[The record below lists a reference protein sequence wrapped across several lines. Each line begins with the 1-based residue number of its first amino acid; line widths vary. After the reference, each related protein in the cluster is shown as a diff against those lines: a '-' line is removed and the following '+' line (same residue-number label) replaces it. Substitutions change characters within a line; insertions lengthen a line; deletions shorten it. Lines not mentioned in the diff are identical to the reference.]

1 MGPVSGRK
9 VMERSRTS
17 SVQGGIALA
26 VGVLLLGAHPGWAAD
41 CSVTSIG
48 FVPINDLGP
57 ALYLGQYQ
65 GGLYPGGSNSPPP
78 AHFAE
83 GRARALA
90 IRPLDAL
97 GNPDPSGRIVLMSV
111 GYSNATQ
118 EWCNGPPVNCQS
130 WTFKGR
136 ADADSRVNH
145 VTLDIV
151 NGAKGGEPAPNWDEP
166 TDANYDRILNQ
177 VLTPQGLTEAQ
188 VQIIWLKLT
197 TSGPTISLPN
207 SNAEAFQLVGLLAD
221 IVRTF
226 RIRYPN
232 IRMVFVSSRI
242 YAGYAGYPVPMSG
255 AHPEPYAYESGFSV
269 KWLVQAQINQM
280 ATGAID
286 PLAGDL
292 DSDTVAPFLAWGP
305 YFWAD
310 GESPRSDG
318 LQYFCSDIQ
327 PDGLH
332 PAQGAQSKVGQM
344 LHEFMLTSRF
354 ATPWFRRCELGDMNR
369 DGLFNGRDVQL
380 FVETFLDPAAAP
392 ASRRCPADC
401 SDDGTINAPDLD
413 TFISIMLGG

>member
-166 TDANYDRILNQ
+166 TDANYDRILTQ
-177 VLTPQGLTEAQ
+177 VLTSQGLTEAQ

-255 AHPEPYAYESGFSV
+255 AHPEPYAHESGFSGRCRRRSTR
-269 KWLVQAQINQM
+269 WRPGRS
-280 ATGAID
+280 TRWRAILI
-286 PLAGDL
+286 P
-292 DSDTVAPFLAWGP
+292 TP
-305 YFWAD
+305 
-310 GESPRSDG
+310 SPRFWRGD
-318 LQYFCSDIQ
+318 
-327 PDGLH
+327 P
-332 PAQGAQSKVGQM
+332 
-344 LHEFMLTSRF
+344 TSGP
-354 ATPWFRRCELGDMNR
+354 T
-369 DGLFNGRDVQL
+369 
-380 FVETFLDPAAAP
+380 
-392 ASRRCPADC
+392 ASRREATG
-401 SDDGTINAPDLD
+401 SSISAP
-413 TFISIMLGG
+413 TFSRMACTRRRVRSRRWARCCTSSC